1 MKSTTKVLF
10 SFMTALLFLVSAC
23 RANIARNSDGSLTV
37 DTTISQQE
45 LQTAITGA
53 IADPL
58 VKNITVTL
66 QSGYVMVSGE
76 RERLND
82 NSKTDTLT
90 FRLDL
95 AASNGQ
101 LTSTISNALL
111 DGKPIEQSRVDN
123 WNQTIANRISIISKK
138 KPNTTLQAVSI
149 TPAAVSMT
157 WNLAK

>member
-1 MKSTTKVLF
+1 MKSTTKTLF
-10 SFMTALLFLVSAC
+10 TFMTACLLLVSAC

-37 DTTISQQE
+37 ETTISQQE
-45 LQTAITGA
+45 LQSAITGA

-66 QSGYVMVSGE
+66 QAGYILVSGE

-82 NSKTDTLT
+82 NSKTDSLT

-111 DGKPIEQSRVDN
+111 DGKPLEQSRVDN
-123 WNQTIANRISIISKK
+123 WNQTIANRISIIGQK

-149 TPAAVSMT
+149 TPNAVTMT
-157 WNLAK
+157 WKVTK